1 VGVAAGLTQGSLYNY
16 IRPKDDVFY
25 LVCAELTARYSEQV
39 MDAITSIDDPPLRLR
54 VAVEALVRCM
64 HANRDGIRLV
74 YQESH
79 ALQPASLKAV
89 MSQMSTFITFFEGM
103 FKGAAEKS
111 LTVSPMLAADIIT
124 FVPTLLALRG
134 WHCNGIQSRKRSL
147 PR

>member
-64 HANRDGIRLV
+64 HANRWDKVGLSR
-74 YQESH
+74 E
-79 ALQPASLKAV
+79 PR
-89 MSQMSTFITFFEGM
+89 
-103 FKGAAEKS
+103 AA
-111 LTVSPMLAADIIT
+111 T
-124 FVPTLLALRG
+124 G
-134 WHCNGIQSRKRSL
+134 L
-147 PR
+147 P